1 MRKVLMIIILS
12 ILLTGCKE
20 KTIDWQDAQGKYDE
34 VYAAVTLK
42 TADCESFPA
51 EEMSQLVDTIAEKV
65 GNLSPGVKIDDEE
78 GLTSLY
84 SDAVMLEQ
92 LSSRSNSLQSKSLG
106 EFAAGVQE
114 LIRAAYEKDSSFDT
128 AKAELLAKAE
138 EIEGWSGEDW
148 DLVAI
153 RKKISWS
160 AVEDDYRAMEEEII
174 ENLPDK
180 DELGETD
187 LEEYKNIILSNYEL
201 IIDGVNEKN
210 RENADV
216 IYEAAVALREYT
228 ADLDGEIAEKVCR
241 FASQACEYVMA
252 SYGEKVEDPEYDF
265 PALAKDAEKW
275 TLSVWNELIKLLNL

>member
-1 MRKVLMIIILS
+1 MKKVLMIIILS

-20 KTIDWQDAQGKYDE
+20 KTIDWQDAQGKYEE

-42 TADCESFPA
+42 MADCESFPA
-51 EEMSQLVDTIAEKV
+51 EEMSRLVDAIAEKV
-65 GNLSPGVKIDDEE
+65 GNLSPGVKTDVEE

-84 SDAVMLEQ
+84 GDAVMLEQ
-92 LSSRSNSLQSKSLG
+92 LSSRSNSLQSRSLG
-106 EFAAGVQE
+106 EFATGVQE

-138 EIEGWSGEDW
+138 EIDGWSGEDW

-210 RENADV
+210 RENADA
-216 IYEAAVALREYT
+216 IYEAAVALRECT